1 MSNELSISGAQFLVP
16 ANLAEAMKVADILS
30 KSDLVPKDYKGKAGN
45 VIVAIG
51 WGAEIGLKP
60 LQALQNIAVINGRG
74 SVWGDAALAL
84 CVGKPDFEDIAE
96 TIEGEGDNRVAR
108 CTVKRK
114 GRTPVTHTFS
124 VAQAKIAKLWGN
136 NTWANYPERMLQM
149 RARGFALRDSFP
161 DALRG
166 LYITEELVDLPQER
180 EINPVA
186 QTANAEP
193 EPVPAIDVDAVLAAI
208 EAHTSS
214 DALKADWS
222 KWAAQCEA
230 EKNLDAYKTIK
241 QAVMEKATEIK
252 AADAALAPK
261 NENVADA

>member
-1 MSNELSISGAQFLVP
+1 
-16 ANLAEAMKVADILS
+16 
-30 KSDLVPKDYKGKAGN
+30 
-45 VIVAIG
+45 
-51 WGAEIGLKP
+51 
-60 LQALQNIAVINGRG
+60 
-74 SVWGDAALAL
+74 
-84 CVGKPDFEDIAE
+84 
-96 TIEGEGDNRVAR
+96 
-108 CTVKRK
+108 
-114 GRTPVTHTFS
+114 
-124 VAQAKIAKLWGN
+124 
-136 NTWANYPERMLQM
+136 MLQM